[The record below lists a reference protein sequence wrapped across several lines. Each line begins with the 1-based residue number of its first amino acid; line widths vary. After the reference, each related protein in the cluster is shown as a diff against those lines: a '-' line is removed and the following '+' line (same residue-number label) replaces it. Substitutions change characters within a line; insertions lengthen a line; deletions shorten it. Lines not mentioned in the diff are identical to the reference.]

1 MDAAGLKAAL
11 ATYIGPDLSPEMVD
25 EFLKIRRDYAT
36 KTLERAGLGKLVET
50 FVQCLQYLATG
61 TFDPKPTIDAYLD
74 KHAEQQ
80 ANLPEGLRIVGA
92 RVARSIYTLRNKRNI
107 LHKNPIDPSLADLAF
122 AHEGAAWIMAEL
134 LRNSSAVSMDEAR
147 RLIDM
152 IEAPVRHFVE
162 EIDGTRLVHGNL
174 TVSEEILVLLHSFDP
189 VAVPKAKIDASLS
202 RRSFKSVANRLS
214 ELDRGKLIQKT
225 SGGFRLTIPGHSA
238 AVDAIKKLT

>member
-1 MDAAGLKAAL
+1 MDAAGLKVAL
-11 ATYIGPDLSPEMVD
+11 ATYVGADLAPDLVD

-36 KTLERAGLGKLVET
+36 KTLERAGLGKFVET
-50 FVQCLQYLATG
+50 FVQCLQYLAIG
-61 TFDPKPTIDAYLD
+61 KFDAKPTVDAYLG
-74 KHAEQQ
+74 KQAEQQ
-80 ANLPEGLRIVGA
+80 TSLPEGLRIVGA

-107 LHKNPIDPSLADLAF
+107 LHKNPLDPSLADLAF

-152 IEAPVRHFVE
+152 VEAPVRHFVE

-189 VAVPKAKIDASLS
+189 VGVPKPKIDESLS
-202 RRSFKSVANRLS
+202 RRSFKSVTNRLA
-214 ELDRGKLIQKT
+214 ELERGKLIQKT
-225 SGGFRLTIPGHSA
+225 GSGFRLTIPGHRA
-238 AVDAIKKLT
+238 AVDAIKKLP

>member
-1 MDAAGLKAAL
+1 VDAAGLKAAL
-11 ATYIGPDLSPEMVD
+11 TTYVGPDLAPDLVD

-36 KTLERAGLGKLVET
+36 KTLERAGLGKFVET
-50 FVQCLQYLATG
+50 YVQCLQFLATG
-61 TFDPKPTIDAYLD
+61 AFDAHPSVDAYLD
-74 KHAEQQ
+74 QQ
-80 ANLPEGLRIVGA
+80 AGQQTSLPEGLRIVGA

-122 AHEGAAWIMAEL
+122 AHEGAAWIMAEF

-152 IEAPVRHFVE
+152 VEAPVRHFVE

-174 TVSEEILVLLHSFDP
+174 TVGEEILVLLHSYDP
-189 VAVPKAKIDASLS
+189 VAVTKETIGGSLS

-214 ELDRGKLIQKT
+214 DLDKGKLIQKT
-225 SGGFRLTIPGHSA
+225 GVGYRLTIPGHAA
-238 AVDAIKKLT
+238 AVEAIKKLT